1 MNFEE
6 CSKQNT
12 NNCKQHEKNIDEN
25 NCSCKEKKVQSKKV
39 SSDHSSSEDNAS
51 SDINS
56 NKAETLTLNCG
67 DQSDN
72 KNSIS
77 DIESNKFIPNENDF
91 QMLKKQLND
100 LKAENVNLKR
110 DLQEAHQQRTNDN
123 LKYLADFDNFKKRI
137 TVQTNRE
144 IKYALTDF
152 IKNILIPLEQF
163 EKVLEMP
170 KVDDSVKSFL
180 LGFKMI
186 HKQVKDILQKEGVEE
201 IKALGVKFDPN
212 FHYALEKISDLKQP
226 NGINVLV
233 LQKGFLY
240 KDLVIKPAMVKVNEW
255 SDKNND

>member
-1 MNFEE
+1 M
-6 CSKQNT
+6 
-12 NNCKQHEKNIDEN
+12 
-25 NCSCKEKKVQSKKV
+25 
-39 SSDHSSSEDNAS
+39 
-51 SDINS
+51 
-56 NKAETLTLNCG
+56 NCG

-186 HKQVKDILQKEGVEE
+186 HKQVKDIL
-201 IKALGVKFDPN
+201 
-212 FHYALEKISDLKQP
+212 
-226 NGINVLV
+226 
-233 LQKGFLY
+233 
-240 KDLVIKPAMVKVNEW
+240 
-255 SDKNND
+255 

>member
-6 CSKQNT
+6 HSKKNL
-12 NNCKQHEKNIDEN
+12 NNCKQHNKNIDEN
-25 NCSCKEKKVQSKKV
+25 SCSCKEKKVQSKKV
-39 SSDHSSSEDNAS
+39 SSDQASSEYNIS
-51 SDINS
+51 SDIGANKKENS
-56 NKAETLTLNCG
+56 TLNREEP
-67 DQSDN
+67 SDN
-72 KNSIS
+72 EKYIS
-77 DIESNKFIPNENDF
+77 DLESEKFTPNENDF
-91 QMLKKQLND
+91 QMLKKQLDD
-100 LKAENVNLKR
+100 LKTENVNLKR

-137 TVQTNRE
+137 TIQTNRE

-170 KVDDSVKSFL
+170 KVDESVKSFL

-255 SDKNND
+255 SDKKND

>member
-1 MNFEE
+1 MHSEE
-6 CSKQNT
+6 HLKQNL
-12 NNCKQHEKNIDEN
+12 NNDKKNNNKNINKN
-25 NCSCKEKKVQSKKV
+25 NCSCQEENTQSNKI
-39 SSDHSSSEDNAS
+39 SSDGVS
-51 SDINS
+51 SDINVNKKETSNSNCSCS
-56 NKAETLTLNCG
+56 NKENNEDTITNF
-67 DQSDN
+67 
-72 KNSIS
+72 
-77 DIESNKFIPNENDF
+77 ESKKFISNE
-91 QMLKKQLND
+91 KD
-100 LKAENVNLKR
+100 LQTLQQQVNSLQKENFDLKR
-110 DLQEAHQQRTNDN
+110 DLQEVNQQRTNDN

-152 IKNILIPLEQF
+152 IKNILVPLEQF

-170 KVDDSVKSFL
+170 NVDESVKSFL

-212 FHYALEKISDLKQP
+212 FHYALEKISDPKQP
-226 NGINVLV
+226 NGINISV

-240 KDLVIKPAMVKVNEW
+240 KDLVIKPAMVRVNEW

>member
-1 MNFEE
+1 MYSKEHL
-6 CSKQNT
+6 KQNL
-12 NNCKQHEKNIDEN
+12 NNKKNKNKNINEN
-25 NCSCKEKKVQSKKV
+25 NCSCQGENTQSNKIAPDGV
-39 SSDHSSSEDNAS
+39 S
-51 SDINS
+51 SDINANKKETSNSNCSCS
-56 NKAETLTLNCG
+56 NKENNEDTITNSET
-67 DQSDN
+67 
-72 KNSIS
+72 
-77 DIESNKFIPNENDF
+77 NKFISDEKNLQILQQQVNSLQKENF
-91 QMLKKQLND
+91 
-100 LKAENVNLKR
+100 NLKR
-110 DLQEAHQQRTNDN
+110 DLQEVNQQRTNDN

-152 IKNILIPLEQF
+152 IKNILVPLEQF

-170 KVDDSVKSFL
+170 NVDESVKSFL

-212 FHYALEKISDLKQP
+212 FHYALEKISDSKQP
-226 NGINVLV
+226 NGINISV

-240 KDLVIKPAMVKVNEW
+240 KDLVIKPAMVRVNEW